1 MNNELKIIPLGG
13 MGDVTKN
20 MFAYETPE
28 EILIVDCG
36 IGFPDYTMLG
46 VDLLL
51 PDISYLA
58 DKQSKIVGMLLTH
71 GHDDHIAG
79 LPYLLPKLPKN
90 LPIYASRL
98 TAGFAL
104 DRCKESPVQPDIYEI
119 DVTPFTV
126 GSFTITP
133 IPITHS
139 VPDGRHFVIKSPYA
153 TVYHGS
159 DFKFDDNPVDGRLT
173 DYAAIKAAGDAGIDL
188 LLSDSLRSERSG
200 HSLSES
206 LLRETFE
213 KEMRGCA
220 GKCIITVMSSNIHRI
235 QLAVDVAVKN
245 DRQIAFIGRSVEQNV
260 ATAERLGF
268 LHLPPTI
275 LDKRKLDNADPKKV
289 CVIIAGS
296 QGQVGSSLE
305 RASKNDHDL
314 IAINPV
320 DTVIFAT
327 EPIPGNEV
335 YLYDT
340 IDNIARIGAEIAYPD
355 VRDEDT
361 LHVSGHASAEELIK
375 LIALTRPKYL
385 MPIGGAYRHMVQYQ
399 RLAQSIGYQ
408 KNQVFVLDN
417 GQTMLVSH
425 QGAAKGKSVKLNSVL
440 VDGLGVGDVGQVVL
454 ADRRAMAQSGI
465 VVVVILIDKHT
476 GQSVGDP
483 EIISRGFVYMKNAKK
498 LIALLSQKTKSLVPK
513 KIGYKDWAAVKPM
526 IEKNIQ
532 KLVYRET
539 QRQPLILPV
548 IREV

>member
-1 MNNELKIIPLGG
+1 MNDELKIIPLGG

-28 EILIVDCG
+28 EILLVDCG

-51 PDISYLA
+51 PDISYLN
-58 DKQSKIVGMLLTH
+58 DKQHKIIGMLLTH

-79 LPYLLPKLPKN
+79 LSYLLPKLPPM
-90 LPIYASRL
+90 PIYASRL

-104 DRCKESPVQPDIYEI
+104 DRCKDCEVTPEIYEI
-119 DVTPFTV
+119 DTQEFTI

-133 IPITHS
+133 IRITHS
-139 VPDGRHFVIKSPYA
+139 VPDGRHFVIKTPFG

-159 DFKFDDNPVDGRLT
+159 DFKFDENPVDGRLT
-173 DYAAIKAAGDAGIDL
+173 DYDAMKKAGDEGIDL
-188 LLSDSLRSERSG
+188 LLSDSLRSERPG

-213 KEMRGCA
+213 KEMRVCR
-220 GKCIITVMSSNIHRI
+220 GKCIVTVMSSNIHRI
-235 QLAVDVAVKN
+235 QLAVDVASQFHRKVV
-245 DRQIAFIGRSVEQNV
+245 FVGRSVEQNIT
-260 ATAERLGF
+260 TAERLGF
-268 LHLPPTI
+268 LHLPSEVI
-275 LDKRKLDNADPKKV
+275 SKRQIDKFRPEEL
-289 CVIIAGS
+289 CIIIAGS

-314 IAINPV
+314 VSINV
-320 DTVIFAT
+320 EDTVIFAT

-335 YLYDT
+335 FLYDT

-361 LHVSGHASAEELIK
+361 LHVSGHGSAEELMK
-375 LIALTRPKYL
+375 LIALTRPKFL

-399 RLAQSIGYQ
+399 KLAKSIGYQ
-408 KNQVFVLDN
+408 KSQVFVLDS
-417 GQTMLVSH
+417 GQILNLTRQGVML
-425 QGAAKGKSVKLNSVL
+425 GKRIKLQSVI

-454 ADRRAMAQSGI
+454 SDRRTMAQSGI
-465 VVVVILIDKHT
+465 VVVVILFDKDT
-476 GQSVGDP
+476 GQIVGDP

-498 LIALLSQKTKSLVPK
+498 LVDSLLVKTKSLLPK
-513 KIGYKDWAAVKPM
+513 NIAHKDWSSVKSSV
-526 IEKNIQ
+526 EDNIQ
-532 KLVYRET
+532 KLVYKQT
-539 QRQPLILPV
+539 QRKPLILSV

>member
-1 MNNELKIIPLGG
+1 MENQLKIIPLGG

-28 EILIVDCG
+28 EILLVDCG

-51 PDISYLA
+51 PDISYLD
-58 DKQSKIVGMLLTH
+58 DKRHKIVGMLLTH

-79 LPYLLPKLPKN
+79 LPYLLPKLPPM
-90 LPIYASRL
+90 PIYGSRL
-98 TAGFAL
+98 TVGFAL
-104 DRCKESPVQPDIYEI
+104 DRCKDSEIVPDMYEI
-119 DVTPFTV
+119 NTLEFTV
-126 GSFTITP
+126 GSFSITP

-139 VPDGRHFVIKSPYA
+139 VPDGRHFVIKTPYG

-159 DFKFDDNPVDGRLT
+159 DFKFDENPVDGRLT
-173 DYAAIKAAGDAGIDL
+173 DYAAIKKAGDEGIDL
-188 LLSDSLRSERSG
+188 LLSDSLRSERPG

-206 LLRETFE
+206 LLRETFQ
-213 KEMRGCA
+213 KEMRQCQ

-235 QLAVDVAVKN
+235 QLAVEVAHQFKRKV
-245 DRQIAFIGRSVEQNV
+245 AFVGRSIEQNI
-260 ATAERLGF
+260 ATAEKLGF
-268 LHLPPTI
+268 LNLPTGVVP
-275 LDKRKLDNADPKKV
+275 KRKIDSFNPQDI
-289 CVIIAGS
+289 CIIIAGS

-314 IAINPV
+314 VSINPE

-361 LHVSGHASAEELIK
+361 LHVSGHGSAEELMK

-385 MPIGGAYRHMVQYQ
+385 MPIGGAYRHMIQYQ
-399 RLAQSIGYQ
+399 KLAKSLGYQ
-408 KNQVFVLDN
+408 KSQVFVLDN
-417 GQTMLVSH
+417 GQTLNIS
-425 QGAAKGKSVKLNSVL
+425 QGKAGLGKRIKLQSVL

-465 VVVVILIDKHT
+465 IAVVILFNKKT
-476 GQSVGDP
+476 GQLVGDP

-498 LIALLSQKTKSLVPK
+498 LVDLLTEKTKTLLPK
-513 KIGYKDWAAVKPM
+513 NIGHKDWSALKPT

-532 KLVYRET
+532 KLVYNQT

>member
-1 MNNELKIIPLGG
+1 MNELKIIPLGG

-28 EILIVDCG
+28 EILLVDCG

-51 PDISYLA
+51 PDISYLD
-58 DKQSKIVGMLLTH
+58 DKQDKIVGMLLTH

-79 LPYLLPKLPKN
+79 LPYLLPKLPEGMP
-90 LPIYASRL
+90 LYASRL

-104 DRCKESPVQPDIYEI
+104 DRCKDSEVQPDLYEI
-119 DVTPFTV
+119 DTLEFKV
-126 GSFTITP
+126 GNFTITP

-139 VPDGRHFVIKSPYA
+139 VPDGRHFVIKTSYG

-173 DYAAIKAAGDAGIDL
+173 DYAAIKKAGDEGIDL
-188 LLSDSLRSERSG
+188 LLSDSLRSERPGS
-200 HSLSES
+200 SLSES

-213 KEMRGCA
+213 KEMRNCS

-235 QLAVDVAVKN
+235 QLAVDVAAQFKRKIV
-245 DRQIAFIGRSVEQNV
+245 FVGRSVEQNIT
-260 ATAERLGF
+260 TAQRLGF
-268 LHLPPTI
+268 LNLT
-275 LDKRKLDNADPKKV
+275 ADVVPKKQIDKYRPEEI
-289 CVIIAGS
+289 CIIIAGS

-314 IAINPV
+314 VSINIE
-320 DTVIFAT
+320 DTVVFAT

-355 VRDEDT
+355 VRDGDT
-361 LHVSGHASAEELIK
+361 LHVSGHGSSEELLK
-375 LIALTRPKYL
+375 LLALTRPKYA
-385 MPIGGAYRHMVQYQ
+385 MPIGGAYRHMIQYQ
-399 RLAQSIGYQ
+399 KLAKTIGYQ
-408 KNQVFVLDN
+408 KSQVFVLDN
-417 GQTMLVSH
+417 GQTLALTKEKAYLS
-425 QGAAKGKSVKLNSVL
+425 KKIRLESVI
-440 VDGLGVGDVGQVVL
+440 VDGLGIGDVGQVVL
-454 ADRRAMAQSGI
+454 SDRRTMAQSGI
-465 VVVVILIDKHT
+465 IVVVILFDKES
-476 GQSVGDP
+476 GEVIGNP

-498 LIALLSQKTKSLVPK
+498 LVDLLSEKTLSLLPRN
-513 KIGYKDWAAVKPM
+513 IGHKDWSSLKPS
-526 IEKNIQ
+526 IESSIQ
-532 KLVYRET
+532 KIVYKQT
-539 QRQPLILPV
+539 QRQPLILSV